1 MKHSSTQ
8 KTKRWRDT
16 NVITQHHFILFLS
29 QKSFFSIPSYS
40 IVSDR
45 AFNYT
50 WTPTKRELWQR
61 VVDNAARDGEI
72 VCTEACP
79 AAHGIVTS
87 RYVFPAQTA
96 KTGSH

>member
-8 KTKRWRDT
+8 KTKRRRNT
-16 NVITQHHFILFLS
+16 NVMTRHD
-29 QKSFFSIPSYS
+29 SIPFFPLHSYF
-40 IVSDR
+40 IVKDR

-50 WTPTKRELWQR
+50 PTHTPMRTLTTSCRQR
-61 VVDNAARDGEI
+61 REI

-96 KTGSH
+96 KRG